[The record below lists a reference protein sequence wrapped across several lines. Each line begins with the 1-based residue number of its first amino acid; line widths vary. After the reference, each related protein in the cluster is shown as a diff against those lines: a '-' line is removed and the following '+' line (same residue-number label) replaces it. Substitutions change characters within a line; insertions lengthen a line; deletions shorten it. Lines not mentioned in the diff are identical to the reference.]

1 MLLGHTVFGDLH
13 AAIPYVL
20 LHGFPVDSRM
30 WRPLVPLLEGPVITL
45 DAPGFGTSA
54 HLVGPDGASEVAG
67 LAGYADAVAAT
78 LHHLGVEQ
86 AVCVGLSMGGYVLAE
101 LVRRHPER
109 LAGLVFADTNARAD
123 TAAARATRLTQADQ
137 ALREGATVVAGA
149 PANLLGATT
158 LATRPTVVADF
169 RRWVAQAPGGAIAW
183 AQRAMAARP
192 AAFETLATVGVPSL
206 VVRGQEDTVASA
218 VVSQEL
224 ADVLGCDLVE
234 IAAVGHFPPVEDP
247 VALARVL
254 VTWR

>member
-13 AAIPYVL
+13 ASVPYVL

-45 DAPGFGTSA
+45 DAPGFGASA
-54 HLVGPDGASEVAG
+54 HLVGADGGSAVAG
-67 LAGYADAVAAT
+67 LAGYADAVAGT
-78 LHHLGVEQ
+78 LHHLGVER

-123 TAAARATRLTQADQ
+123 TASARATRLAQAER
-137 ALREGATVVAGA
+137 ALREGAAVVAGA
-149 PANLLGATT
+149 PDALLGATT
-158 LATRPTVVADF
+158 LASREEAVAEF

-192 AAFETLATVGVPSL
+192 AAFETLATVQVPSL

-218 VVSQEL
+218 AVSQEL

-234 IAAVGHFPPVEDP
+234 IPASGHFPPVENP
-247 VALARVL
+247 AALARAL
-254 VTWR
+254 VTGR